1 MVHGLPYPRQE
12 KKLCGN
18 HTPKKYMTAQHF
30 FVMYINHAQRRTKNN
45 LQKVLTDMPDKTS
58 LVRSYFDAIANRYD
72 LMNTL
77 LSFGLHHAW
86 KNRALRE
93 AAVNGDM
100 HVLDVCGGTGD
111 LAALASR
118 KLNNGAAVTLYDFSL
133 EMMLAGRRRANRRRQ
148 PTQYICGD
156 AQFLALK
163 DQHFD
168 VVLIGFGLRNIEDMN
183 AGLLEFQRVLKPG
196 GRLVCL
202 EFSQPVTPLLRRIY
216 DIYSYRV
223 IPVLGSLI
231 TGSREAYTYLP
242 DSIRQFP
249 SPKHLSQLI
258 EQAGFENVN
267 YRLLTGGIAAIHTG
281 YKK

>member
-1 MVHGLPYPRQE
+1 
-12 KKLCGN
+12 
-18 HTPKKYMTAQHF
+18 MTD
-30 FVMYINHAQRRTKNN
+30 I
-45 LQKVLTDMPDKTS
+45 PDKTPR
-58 LVRSYFDAIANRYD
+58 VRSYFDAIAGRYD

-77 LSFGLHHAW
+77 LSGGLHHAW

-93 AAVNGDM
+93 AAVNEDM

-111 LAALASR
+111 LAALATR
-118 KLNNGAAVTLYDFSL
+118 RLNDKGTVTLYDFSL
-133 EMMLAGRRRANRRRQ
+133 AMMRAGRSRADRCQR
-148 PTQYICGD
+148 PVQYICGD
-156 AQFLALK
+156 ARFLALK
-163 DQHFD
+163 DQRFD
-168 VVLIGFGLRNIEDMN
+168 VVLIGFGLRNLADMN

>member
-1 MVHGLPYPRQE
+1 
-12 KKLCGN
+12 
-18 HTPKKYMTAQHF
+18 MTAQHF
-30 FVMYINHAQRRTKNN
+30 FVMYINHARRRAKKH
-45 LQKVLTDMPDKTS
+45 LQKAITDMPDKTS

-86 KNRALRE
+86 KKYTLKE
-93 AAVNGDM
+93 AAINGDM

-111 LAALASR
+111 LAALAAR
-118 KLNNGAAVTLYDFSL
+118 KLNNDSTVTLYDFSL
-133 EMMLAGRRRANRRRQ
+133 EMMLAGRRRAQ
-148 PTQYICGD
+148 KKPPAIQYICGD

-163 DQHFD
+163 DQQFD
-168 VVLIGFGLRNIEDMN
+168 VLLIGFGLRNLADMN
-183 AGLLEFQRVLKPG
+183 AGLREFQRVLKPG

-202 EFSQPVTPLLRRIY
+202 EFSQPTAPLLRRIY

-242 DSIRQFP
+242 DSIRDFP
-249 SPKHLSQLI
+249 APKRLSQII
-258 EQAGFENVN
+258 EQAGFTNVT

-281 YKK
+281 IRQ